1 MAVVPLVPVQPV
13 ICGPTRR
20 SIGNPARQRRF
31 SKPAPPRR
39 GEFVYKEAHAMG
51 VITGFGPI
59 WDADCLVLVL
69 GSMPS
74 IKSLEESQY
83 YAHPRN
89 AFWPIMCELLGGAPG
104 DDYAA
109 RARMLTRH
117 GIALWDVCRCCERL
131 TSSDSM
137 IRAEVPN
144 DVAALAGRM
153 RIGTVLLNG
162 GTAAALYRRHI
173 ALDARAVRLPS
184 TSPAYTLPYERK
196 KAAWREALREAG
208 IDAI

>member
-1 MAVVPLVPVQPV
+1 
-13 ICGPTRR
+13 
-20 SIGNPARQRRF
+20 
-31 SKPAPPRR
+31 
-39 GEFVYKEAHAMG
+39 MG
-51 VITGFGPI
+51 IITGFGPI
-59 WDADCLVLVL
+59 WNAGCRVLIL

-74 IKSLEESQY
+74 IKSLEDSQY

-109 RARMLTRH
+109 RGRMLLEH
-117 GIALWDVCRCCERL
+117 GIALWDVCHTCERL

-144 DVAALAGRM
+144 DIAALAGQM
-153 RIGTVLLNG
+153 NLGAVLLNG
-162 GTAAALYRRHI
+162 GTAAALYRRHT
-173 ALDARAVRLPS
+173 ALAVRAVRLPS

-196 KAAWREALREAG
+196 RAAWRAALSEAG
-208 IDAI
+208 IDVN

>member
-1 MAVVPLVPVQPV
+1 
-13 ICGPTRR
+13 
-20 SIGNPARQRRF
+20 
-31 SKPAPPRR
+31 
-39 GEFVYKEAHAMG
+39 MG

-74 IKSLEESQY
+74 IRSLEESQY

-144 DVAALAGRM
+144 DIAALAGRM

>member
-1 MAVVPLVPVQPV
+1 
-13 ICGPTRR
+13 
-20 SIGNPARQRRF
+20 
-31 SKPAPPRR
+31 
-39 GEFVYKEAHAMG
+39 
-51 VITGFGPI
+51 
-59 WDADCLVLVL
+59 
-69 GSMPS
+69 
-74 IKSLEESQY
+74 
-83 YAHPRN
+83 
-89 AFWPIMCELLGGAPG
+89 
-104 DDYAA
+104 
-109 RARMLTRH
+109 
-117 GIALWDVCRCCERL
+117 
-131 TSSDSM
+131 M

-144 DVAALAGRM
+144 DIAALAGRM